1 MSTPTPNKLCAI
13 CSQYACQARF
23 ATISYTFH
31 NTIDVDWFAS
41 AFHRV
46 IKASGLKVRGYA
58 LTVHALV
65 VRVWLDIDDIPA
77 PKELQSRLTF
87 PAPPGLTVKTGL
99 RGHER
104 CFLAV
109 ASIRAD
115 IQALKTSL
123 GEGAVL
129 IDNVVIRGSPGFI

>member
-1 MSTPTPNKLCAI
+1 MSTNQICDI
-13 CSQYACQARF
+13 CSQYACQTRF

-31 NTIDVDWFAS
+31 KTVDVEWFAN

-65 VRVWLDIDDIPA
+65 VSVWLDIDNIPA
-77 PKELQSRLTF
+77 PQDLQSRLTF

-99 RGHER
+99 RGHGR

-109 ASIRAD
+109 ALIRTE
-115 IQALKTSL
+115 IQKLRASSGQGT
-123 GEGAVL
+123 AL
-129 IDNVVIRGSPGFI
+129 IDNVIIRGAPGFI

>member
-1 MSTPTPNKLCAI
+1 MSTNQICDI
-13 CSQYACQARF
+13 CSQYACQTRF

-31 NTIDVDWFAS
+31 KTVDVEWFAN

-65 VRVWLDIDDIPA
+65 VSVWLDIDNI
-77 PKELQSRLTF
+77 
-87 PAPPGLTVKTGL
+87 PAPPGLTVQTGL
-99 RGHER
+99 RGHAR

-109 ASIRAD
+109 ASIRTE
-115 IQALKTSL
+115 IQKLRASSGQGT
-123 GEGAVL
+123 AL
-129 IDNVVIRGSPGFI
+129 IDNVIIRGAPGFI